1 MKEHSEHATSGK
13 SRGFHLVCE
22 GADPLPPAADALPPY
37 RMKLIKDG
45 AYVRFSINELP
56 ILEWTDD
63 GRRFGPVYGAGKIG
77 FRQMAPLEA
86 AYANFEVRRLLRG

>member
-1 MKEHSEHATSGK
+1 MQPQE

-45 AYVRFSINELP
+45 AYVRFQSTSCP
-56 ILEWTDD
+56 FGMD
-63 GRRFGPVYGAGKIG
+63 G
-77 FRQMAPLEA
+77 
-86 AYANFEVRRLLRG
+86 